1 MRQIA
6 VPHVPVPPGGA
17 ARRLGYGC
25 ASNSIQ
31 EFAVIRLFSL
41 ALLGAGGVYF
51 HTHLAASCPKADE
64 VVRAAPAEIS
74 LTFTT
79 RPEVPLTKVTLLRA
93 DSTPVRLEPVKAGKD
108 TMTVVAKVPGSL
120 PTGGY
125 IVSWRT
131 ASRDGHVV
139 RGSYRFSYSTAPAGA
154 ASAVASPARSQ
165 TSRR

>member
-1 MRQIA
+1 M
-6 VPHVPVPPGGA
+6 
-17 ARRLGYGC
+17 
-25 ASNSIQ
+25 
-31 EFAVIRLFSL
+31 IRLVSL

-51 HTHLAASCPKADE
+51 HTHLAASSPKADE

-79 RPEVPLTKVTLLRA
+79 RPEVPLTKVMLLRA
-93 DSTPVRLEPVKAGKD
+93 DSTPVRLEAVKAGKD
-108 TMTVVAKVPGSL
+108 TMTVVARVPVSL
-120 PTGGY
+120 PAGGY

-139 RGSYRFSYSTAPAGA
+139 RGSYRFSYSTTAPAAA
-154 ASAVASPARSQ
+154 ASAVAAPARSQ

>member
-1 MRQIA
+1 M
-6 VPHVPVPPGGA
+6 
-17 ARRLGYGC
+17 
-25 ASNSIQ
+25 
-31 EFAVIRLFSL
+31 IRLFSL
-41 ALLGAGGVYF
+41 ALLGAGAAFF
-51 HTHLAASCPKADE
+51 HTHLAASFPKADE

-74 LTFTT
+74 LTFTA
-79 RPEVPLTKVTLLRA
+79 RPEVPLTKITLLRA
-93 DSTPVRLEPVKAGKD
+93 DSTQVRLEAVRTGKD
-108 TMTVVAKVPGSL
+108 TMTVTAKVPGPL
-120 PTGGY
+120 PAGGY